1 MGALREVGVVTVHA
15 CRSRLPVHAHAC
27 PQEWTNAI
35 FLMLNVAAGNGYGNS
50 FIETGGGKVRPRR
63 SPAARG
69 GPGGARP
76 VHRQPLRRGSFGGA
90 LWSAPAGLA
99 HARGA
104 LARGRG

>member
-1 MGALREVGVVTVHA
+1 MGLETLRKVGALREVGVVTV
-15 CRSRLPVHAHAC
+15 HAC

-50 FIETGGGKVRPRR
+50 FIETDGGKARVRPRP

-69 GPGGARP
+69 RPGGARP
-76 VHRQPLRRGSFGGA
+76 EHREPLGWGSLGGA
-90 LWSAPAGLA
+90 LWPAHGALA

-104 LARGRG
+104 RAGDRG